1 VNTFDPEQKEHKK
14 SMAGNRNRVA
24 ALVAAAAVVG
34 GGAGAGAVAL
44 THSSGSSHTAT
55 GTTATATSS
64 PTVSNVSSTTLTIGQ
79 VAKASLRSVVEI
91 DSTSGSGQQAPFGQ
105 GSSTAEGT
113 GWVYDARGDI
123 VTNEHV
129 VDGASSV
136 KVKFSDGSTYKG
148 TIVGT
153 DISTDLAVVHV
164 NAPSSKLVPLQLGDS
179 GTAEIGDPVIAIGNP
194 FGLDGTVTSGIVSAT
209 NREISAPDETPI
221 EGAIQTDAAI
231 NHGNSGGPLLNLS
244 GRVIGVT
251 SQIQS
256 DSGGNEGV
264 GFAIPVNTVRTIADE
279 LISSGKAQ
287 HALLGISPGNATNGA
302 RVESVEAGSA
312 ASDAGLKVG
321 DVITSVDG
329 STVTSSMQLRAIIAG
344 HKPGDKVT
352 VNVRRNGSTLTLH
365 ATLGSRS

>member
-1 VNTFDPEQKEHKK
+1 VNTFDTETKEHTKT
-14 SMAGNRNRVA
+14 MAGNRNRVA
-24 ALVAAAAVVG
+24 ALVAAAAVAG

-44 THSSGSSHTAT
+44 THGGGSSHTAA
-55 GTTATATSS
+55 GTSAGSSTS

-79 VAKASLRSVVEI
+79 VARASLRSVVEI
-91 DSTSGSGQQAPFGQ
+91 DSTSGAGQQSPFGQ
-105 GSSTAEGT
+105 GSSTAEGS
-113 GWVYDARGDI
+113 GWVYDTKGDI
-123 VTNEHV
+123 VTNQHV

-136 KVKFSDGSTYKG
+136 TVKFDDGSSYKG

-153 DISTDLAVVHV
+153 DVSTDLAVVHV
-164 NAPSSKLVPLQLGDS
+164 DAPASKLVPLQLGDS
-179 GTAEIGDPVIAIGNP
+179 SSAQIGDTVVAIGNP

-231 NHGNSGGPLLNLS
+231 NHGNSGGPLLNLA

-279 LISSGKAQ
+279 LIASGRAQ
-287 HALLGISPGNATNGA
+287 HALLGISPGNAANGA

-321 DVITSVDG
+321 DVITAVNG
-329 STVTSSMQLRAIIAG
+329 SPVASPMQLRAIIAA
-344 HKPGDKVT
+344 HRPGDKVT
-352 VNVRRNGSTLTLH
+352 LTVRRSGSTLTLH